1 MLRKRT
7 VFILKVMFFRK
18 GNIYKG
24 IVGSSNLT
32 LNALTVNKEWNVEFT
47 SLHDGEVLN
56 NLLDEFNSL
65 WQEASNLDDVL
76 PAYEKLYDSQKNFT
90 KLKENYKKTSV

>member
-1 MLRKRT
+1 M
-7 VFILKVMFFRK
+7 
-18 GNIYKG
+18 
-24 IVGSSNLT
+24 T

-56 NLLDEFNSL
+56 NLLSEFNNL
-65 WQEASNLDDVL
+65 WDEANNLEDVL

-90 KLKENYKKTSV
+90 KLKRKLQKTQL